1 MLLPEDGPP
10 EDLYRK
16 AVPIWCEQ
24 SHDELAERLGEEY
37 ACGFAAGFENGII
50 MAMSKPEWAQGFY
63 HKLREYYLTTHMPED
78 LLDWDDYA
86 DETARAIPIETT
98 DFSGGWVSRRYRAGD
113 VHL

>member
-1 MLLPEDGPP
+1 
-10 EDLYRK
+10 
-16 AVPIWCEQ
+16 
-24 SHDELAERLGEEY
+24 
-37 ACGFAAGFENGII
+37 